1 MPHLLNGACS
11 DGSNS
16 QVLWEDGERTSQ
28 LFRHLER
35 RRARPESFLILEMRR
50 TCAHKLTEHAGEMAW
65 ILKTDI
71 ESSGFRL
78 EPGSPRRLSA
88 HQKSVETV
96 DEGRCR
102 RRKED

>member
-35 RRARPESFLILEMRR
+35 RRTRPDSFLILEMRR
-50 TCAHKLTEHAGEMAW
+50 SCAHKLAEHASEMAR

-71 ESSGFRL
+71 ESHLQDAALTIPQFLLGAFY
-78 EPGSPRRLSA
+78 SPQQHVPVRGTARA
-88 HQKSVETV
+88 H
-96 DEGRCR
+96 
-102 RRKED
+102 